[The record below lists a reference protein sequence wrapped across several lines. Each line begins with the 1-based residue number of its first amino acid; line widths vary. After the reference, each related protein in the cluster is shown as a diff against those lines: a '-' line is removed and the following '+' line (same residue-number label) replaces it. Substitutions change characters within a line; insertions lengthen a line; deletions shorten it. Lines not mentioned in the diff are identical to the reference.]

1 MNQRSSRKSGGG
13 RVTAKSPRQA
23 TAPQALGDD
32 TPAML
37 PIETLQNILGD
48 LEHLRNADPLA
59 IEIRASFAW
68 GLMQRSAGLELF
80 RAVLAT
86 LNDGLRRGS
95 PDARDY
101 MRMLATVAEKG
112 VAKQFAQLLRQAAI
126 IALPPRWVNYAGR
139 AVVENAYMYE
149 YELGDTYTVNLICR
163 YPGAEQQHEIVS
175 FIDANFGWFVDIGA
189 FGKASPIDDDL
200 DGDVR
205 RREISLDEARAHID
219 RALGFAPA
227 LMDHPDAAKI
237 VARLRLI
244 AHYVE
249 SLPEG
254 FELAEREPLDDDQRE
269 AIVDN
274 FLQSVHA
281 QTLVDSPDF
290 PDEAALREI
299 VTTVIVTA
307 HDLLNGDPLRVTPQS
322 IALLSMALQ
331 ASDLGDERA
340 AQLPAVLRAF
350 VPYAH
355 EQNGWGDRFL
365 ADTLGAIGGDQLE
378 GRNT

>member
-1 MNQRSSRKSGGG
+1 MNQRSPRKPGGG
-13 RVTAKSPRQA
+13 RVTAKTPRDA
-23 TAPQALGDD
+23 SAPQASGEG
-32 TPAML
+32 TQATL

-48 LEHLRNADPLA
+48 VDHLRNAEPLA

-126 IALPPRWVNYAGR
+126 VALPPRWVNYAGR
-139 AVVENAYMYE
+139 AVVETAYIYE

-163 YPGAEQQHEIVS
+163 YPGAEGQHEIVS

-189 FGKASPIDDDL
+189 FGKASPIDDEL
-200 DGDVR
+200 VDVR
-205 RREISLDEARAHID
+205 RREISLDEARAHIE

-244 AHYVE
+244 AHYVDT
-249 SLPEG
+249 LPTG
-254 FELAEREPLDDDQRE
+254 FELAERQPLADDERD
-269 AIVDN
+269 AIVDA
-274 FLQSVHA
+274 FLESAHGQA
-281 QTLVDSPDF
+281 LVESPDIA
-290 PDEAALREI
+290 DEAAAREL
-299 VTTVIVTA
+299 VQVVVVTA
-307 HDLLNGDPLRVTPQS
+307 HDLLNGQPLRLTPQS
-322 IALLSMALQ
+322 ISLLSMALEG
-331 ASDLGDERA
+331 SDLEEQQVA
-340 AQLPAVLRAF
+340 LLPTVLRAF

-355 EQNGWGDRFL
+355 EQKGWADRFL
-365 ADTLGAIGGDQLE
+365 ADTLSAIGGDQLE

>member
-1 MNQRSSRKSGGG
+1 M
-13 RVTAKSPRQA
+13 P
-23 TAPQALGDD
+23 L
-32 TPAML
+32 
-37 PIETLQNILGD
+37 ETLQNILGD
-48 LEHLRNADPLA
+48 LQELRSAEPLA

-68 GLMQRSAGLELF
+68 GLMLRGTGLDLF
-80 RAVLAT
+80 KAILAT

-101 MRMLATVAEKG
+101 MRMLATVAETG

-139 AVVENAYMYE
+139 AVVEQAYIYE

-163 YPGAEQQHEIVS
+163 YPEAEAQHELVA

-189 FGKASPIDDDL
+189 FGKASPTDDDL
-200 DGDVR
+200 GDVR
-205 RREISLDEARAHID
+205 RREISLAEARAHIE

-237 VARLRLI
+237 VSRLRLL

-254 FELAEREPLDDDQRE
+254 FELAEREPLADDERD
-269 AIVDN
+269 AIVDA
-274 FLQSVHA
+274 FLQSPQGRELA
-281 QTLVDSPDF
+281 ELPEFS
-290 PDEAALREI
+290 DEAALRDLV
-299 VTTVIVTA
+299 VTVVETA
-307 HDLLNGDPLRVTPQS
+307 HGLLNGQPLRLTPQS
-322 IALLSMALQ
+322 IELLSMAVRG
-331 ASDLGDERA
+331 SDLDDERL
-340 AQLPAVLRAF
+340 AQVPAVLRAF

-355 EQNGWGDRFL
+355 ERNGWGDRYL
-365 ADTLGAIGGDQLE
+365 ADTLVAIG
-378 GRNT
+378 